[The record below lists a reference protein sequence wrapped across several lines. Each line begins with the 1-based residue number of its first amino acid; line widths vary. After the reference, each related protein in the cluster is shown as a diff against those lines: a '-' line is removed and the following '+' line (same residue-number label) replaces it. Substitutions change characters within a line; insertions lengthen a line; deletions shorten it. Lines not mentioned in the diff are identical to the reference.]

1 MATRNRTKAT
11 SATRRSP
18 KKRTAKRAHA
28 ASKKTP
34 AARANKTQLT
44 GASVARFID
53 AIKDPGQREDAKALL
68 HLMSRATNA
77 TPKMWGGS
85 IVGFGTYQYKYDSGR
100 EGEWCVTGF
109 SPRKG
114 MTTVYILPGLHLH
127 EARLKQLGKITTG
140 KSCIYIKRVSD
151 IDLPILEAMV
161 RQATSDIRTFTPN
174 VDMS

>member
-1 MATRNRTKAT
+1 MATRKRTRPA

-18 KKRTAKRAHA
+18 KKPTAKRARA
-28 ASKKTP
+28 ASKTP
-34 AARANKTQLT
+34 AASANKTRLT
-44 GASVARFID
+44 GASVSRFID
-53 AIKDPGQREDAKALL
+53 AIKDPAQREDAELL
-68 HLMSRATNA
+68 LNLMSRATNA
-77 TPKMWGGS
+77 TPKMWGNS

-151 IDLPILEAMV
+151 IDMPTLEAMV
-161 RQATSDIRTFTPN
+161 RQAIGDIRTFSPN